1 MIYGWLRVWKY
12 LGKLGVCKFWVFP
25 FGIRFA
31 LGIKRDQRDS
41 DIEFLTKIWVDSSNY
56 WRKYCFTFPDLL
68 IKVATVQMSDYEAF
82 QILDLST
89 FAIFSREK
97 LSKISLEQKF
107 GGLEFKVDEKQF
119 DPRILRVLAF
129 DENVLVSVDEIGTIR
144 FVTNKL
150 YCLIERSNTKYNFQ
164 VA

>member
-1 MIYGWLRVWKY
+1 
-12 LGKLGVCKFWVFP
+12 
-25 FGIRFA
+25 
-31 LGIKRDQRDS
+31 
-41 DIEFLTKIWVDSSNY
+41 
-56 WRKYCFTFPDLL
+56 
-68 IKVATVQMSDYEAF
+68 MSDYEAF

-107 GGLEFKVDEKQF
+107 GGLEFKVDEKLF

>member
-82 QILDLST
+82 QILDLCHFFPRKVVKDKLRT
-89 FAIFSREK
+89 KIRRSRIQGWWK
-97 LSKISLEQKF
+97 TVWSKNSSSF
-107 GGLEFKVDEKQF
+107 GIRRKCIGFCRRDRNDKVCNQ
-119 DPRILRVLAF
+119 
-129 DENVLVSVDEIGTIR
+129 
-144 FVTNKL
+144 
-150 YCLIERSNTKYNFQ
+150 
-164 VA
+164 